1 MKYVQLG
8 NSSQFVSAIGFG
20 ALHLSFGERP
30 SQEEAVAVLHQA
42 LDQGITLIDTAD
54 CYCQDDSDMHH
65 NEQVIGL
72 ALKTYAKDTS
82 QVVVATK
89 GGLIRPGG
97 EWLHDCSSEH
107 LKKAIRGSFEALGG
121 ERPIGLWQ
129 LHYVDPDRSLQ
140 EQLTPVK
147 QAIQDGLVR
156 SVGLSNCTLDQIKQA
171 QDIVEIA
178 SVQNQYNPWNRR
190 VEFSGLIDYCTQA
203 GITFL
208 PWSPLGGTSGAI
220 ALNKH
225 TAIHALAVQH
235 QVTPQVLILAWMRA
249 KSPAIVL
256 IPGTRRVSRIAE
268 WLDALDVSFTA
279 QEVEQID
286 RVLPQ
291 QLRAKVKA

>member
-8 NSSQFVSAIGFG
+8 RSSQFVSAMGFG
-20 ALHLSFGERP
+20 ALHLSHGERP
-30 SQEEAVAVLHQA
+30 SQEEAVAVIHHA

-54 CYCQDDSDMHH
+54 CYCRDDSDMHH

-72 ALKTYAKDTS
+72 ALKTYGKDTS
-82 QVVVATK
+82 HVVVATK

-107 LKKAIRGSFEALGG
+107 LTKAIRGSFEALGG

-129 LHYVDPDRSLQ
+129 LHYVDPERTVL
-140 EQLTPVK
+140 EQLTPVI
-147 QAIQDGLVR
+147 QAIKDGLVR
-156 SVGLSNCTLDQIKQA
+156 SVGLSNCTLDQLKQA
-171 QDIVEIA
+171 RDIVEIT

-190 VEFSGLIDYCTQA
+190 VEFSGLINYCTQS

-208 PWSPLGGTSGAI
+208 PWSPLGGTAGAI

-225 TAIHALAVQH
+225 TAINALATQH
-235 QVTPQVLILAWMRA
+235 QISPQMLILAWMRA

-268 WLDALDVSFTA
+268 WMESLEVSFTT